1 MNTETNTATVTST
14 STTKATRGPGRPKA
28 TLKYPRGS
36 FTFAELFEFNRG
48 EGEKPN
54 VCKLTVRNH
63 IKEKL
68 SDGFLTKLK
77 ESVETGKPGQPA
89 HRYIRT
95 AVKAAA
101 DAARAARAAAAAAA
115 NEGGTTPTEAPVVE
129 VSLTEATAQAV
140 EVPSETEAV
149 SVV

>member
-14 STTKATRGPGRPKA
+14 KATKGPGRPKA

-36 FTFAELFEFNRG
+36 FTFKELYELNRG
-48 EGEKPN
+48 EDKKNPD
-54 VCKLTVRNH
+54 VCELTVRNH

-68 SDGFLTKLK
+68 AEGFLTKLA

-101 DAARAARAAAAAAA
+101 EARAAARAVATA
-115 NEGGTTPTEAPVVE
+115 EGGTTPTETPVVDIP
-129 VSLTEATAQAV
+129 LTEAVTESAPAV
-140 EVPSETEAV
+140 EVPVTA
-149 SVV
+149 